1 MFTWV
6 NTHNSHVFSVP
17 PRSLVA
23 MATFKHALKIKYIT
37 KTNKKCMKIQL
48 TIALNQWE
56 PWACFCA
63 TRRSHLGVIM
73 SSLLRNLVFVFAA
86 VICDMISSSWSS
98 SCADTLDSRGL
109 LINGSRIHS
118 LAVRGSFQQRRLF
131 FTHFASWFGYW
142 RVSQCIL
149 KRQEWM
155 IDGCDGENPVIFQDK
170 TTFRLSW

>member
-1 MFTWV
+1 
-6 NTHNSHVFSVP
+6 
-17 PRSLVA
+17 
-23 MATFKHALKIKYIT
+23 
-37 KTNKKCMKIQL
+37 MKIQL
-48 TIALNQWE
+48 TIALNQRE

-155 IDGCDGENPVIFQDK
+155 IDGCDGENPVIFQNK
-170 TTFRLSW
+170 TTFFFFFFFTTLYRPRPGTNWPTDRYRAAARCLGTAGLDDSLHS